1 MFLQAQEALLLAGL
15 SGNQQTT
22 LILLNSML
30 SGMDSVALECS
41 SFGKG

>member
-30 SGMDSVALECS
+30 GGMDSVALECR
-41 SFGKG
+41 FF